1 MKIILINPAFN
12 RYGGVKGHGGSV
24 IPLNLC
30 CLAAYVRKFHD
41 DVELKIL
48 DSEVRDIS
56 HEETVEETAAFSPNL
71 VGITTN
77 TCVFDCVKELV
88 RLLKIRLPDIPIV
101 LGGTHVSALPERSL
115 QECKADLVVR
125 GEGELTFE
133 EVVAQLKEGNSDW
146 AKIDGLA
153 YRDKRGEINVNPPR
167 QLIEDLD
174 VLPFPARDLV
184 DNRLYIPAPTKRV
197 SLGMN
202 TLISASRGCPHN
214 CGFCGSRTVWTRKV
228 RTRSAESLVAEMKEC
243 AHNYDIRSFNFTDEL
258 FTSNKK
264 RVWEIC
270 RLIRK
275 EGLNIRWVCSARAQ
289 RLDLETLKMMKKA
302 GCHEISFGIES
313 GSTEI
318 LKRIDKGIKLD
329 EALRVVRLTKKA
341 GIITHA
347 SYMLGYIGE
356 TEETIRETIRFA
368 KKLNTKVAAFFIA
381 SPLPGTRFYK
391 EALEKGY
398 LRSDATWQDYS
409 PLSNAESVLELP
421 NLSTMMIRKWHRKA
435 LRDYYFRPRYII
447 SRLLAIRHWYEI
459 VNLFAGLKI
468 FCRIRK

>member
-1 MKIILINPAFN
+1 MKVILINPAFN

-30 CLAAYVRKFHD
+30 CLAAYVRELHD
-41 DVELKIL
+41 DVGLEIL

-56 HEETVEETAAFSPNL
+56 HEQTVEETAAFSPDI

-77 TCVFDCVKELV
+77 TCVFDCVKELT
-88 RLLKIRLPDIPIV
+88 RLLKIRLPNVPII
-101 LGGTHVSALPERSL
+101 LGGTHVSALPECSL
-115 QECKADLVVR
+115 EESKADLVVR

-133 EVVAQLKEGNSDW
+133 EVVAQLKEGKSDW
-146 AKIDGLA
+146 SKINGLA
-153 YRDKRGEINVNPPR
+153 YRDERGEIRVNPPR
-167 QLIEDLD
+167 SLIEDLD

-184 DNRLYIPAPTKRV
+184 DNTLYSPAPTKRV

-202 TLISASRGCPHN
+202 TLIATSRGCPYN
-214 CGFCGSRTVWTRKV
+214 CGFCGSRTVWTRRV
-228 RTRSAESLVAEMKEC
+228 RSRSPESVVAEMKEC
-243 AHNYDIRSFNFTDEL
+243 ADKYDIRSFNFTDDL
-258 FTSNKK
+258 FTANKK
-264 RVWEIC
+264 RVMGIC

-275 EGLNIRWVCSARAQ
+275 EGLSIRWVCSARAQ
-289 RLDLETLKMMKKA
+289 SLDLETLKMMKQA

-318 LKRIDKGIKLD
+318 LKRIDKGIKPD

-347 SYMLGYIGE
+347 SYMLGYVGE
-356 TEETIRETIRFA
+356 TEQTIRETIRFA

-381 SPLPGTRFYK
+381 SPLPGTRLYK

-398 LRSDATWQDYS
+398 LRPDATWQDYS

-421 NLSTMMIRKWHRKA
+421 NLSTAMIRRWHRKA

-447 SRLLAIRHWYEI
+447 SRLLAMRHWYEI

-468 FCRIRK
+468 FCRIKK